1 MGGYKDSEMHIRIAL
16 TRSEVE
22 NLRSQS
28 NRSGFIG
35 ELIMATVMTATP
47 IKVRD
52 ADRGIGQLVRQS
64 RRRVGMTLDD
74 LAKKLGLS
82 YQQVHKYENGTNRI
96 SAGTLAAIA
105 NILSVPIDHLFPED
119 ALAGGE
125 GENSELDQI
134 RNEVTRL
141 VRTIDDPRKLEA
153 IVTILKTV

>member
-1 MGGYKDSEMHIRIAL
+1 
-16 TRSEVE
+16 
-22 NLRSQS
+22 
-28 NRSGFIG
+28 
-35 ELIMATVMTATP
+35 MATVLSASP
-47 IKVRD
+47 RKVSD
-52 ADRGIGQLVRQS
+52 ADRGIGQLVRQA

-119 ALAGGE
+119 AFASSD
-125 GENSELDQI
+125 GENSELDRI
-134 RNEVTRL
+134 RSEVARL

>member
-1 MGGYKDSEMHIRIAL
+1 MS
-16 TRSEVE
+16 
-22 NLRSQS
+22 
-28 NRSGFIG
+28 
-35 ELIMATVMTATP
+35 TVLLASP
-47 IKVRD
+47 RKVSD

-105 NILSVPIDHLFPED
+105 NILSVPVEHLFPED
-119 ALAGGE
+119 AFIDTE
-125 GENSELDQI
+125 GKNGELDQMRGEI
-134 RNEVTRL
+134 NRL
-141 VRTIDDPRKLEA
+141 IRTIDDQKKLEA

>member
-1 MGGYKDSEMHIRIAL
+1 
-16 TRSEVE
+16 
-22 NLRSQS
+22 
-28 NRSGFIG
+28 
-35 ELIMATVMTATP
+35 
-47 IKVRD
+47 
-52 ADRGIGQLVRQS
+52 
-64 RRRVGMTLDD
+64 MTLDD